1 MTSGSP
7 TWRSDVI
14 SKLASIETKLDALIA
29 SRMDQEQRIRYLEKR
44 NAMMIGACGV
54 VSFGASIVAKHLGL

>member
-1 MTSGSP
+1 M
-7 TWRSDVI
+7 I

-54 VSFGASIVAKHLGL
+54 VSFAVSIVAKHL

>member
-1 MTSGSP
+1 MTTGSP

-44 NAMMIGACGV
+44 NAMLIGACAV
-54 VSFGASIVAKHLGL
+54 VSFAVSILANKLHP